1 MASECADQG
10 VEKEKVGRDDG
21 HMSVS
26 MFICAQRSSQGVR
39 VFARRAKGWSLPRQ
53 MAIKLLVDTIKD
65 TERIRAEQAEAIQR
79 LMSIQVVMMPAFVN
93 VGVKSST
100 LTI

>member
-1 MASECADQG
+1 
-10 VEKEKVGRDDG
+10 
-21 HMSVS
+21 
-26 MFICAQRSSQGVR
+26 
-39 VFARRAKGWSLPRQ
+39 

-93 VGVKSST
+93 VGVKS
-100 LTI
+100 

>member
-1 MASECADQG
+1 M
-10 VEKEKVGRDDG
+10 
-21 HMSVS
+21 
-26 MFICAQRSSQGVR
+26 
-39 VFARRAKGWSLPRQ
+39 FARRAKGWSLPRQ

-93 VGVKSST
+93 VGVKS
-100 LTI
+100 

>member
-1 MASECADQG
+1 M
-10 VEKEKVGRDDG
+10 
-21 HMSVS
+21 
-26 MFICAQRSSQGVR
+26 
-39 VFARRAKGWSLPRQ
+39 FARRAKGWSLPRQ

-93 VGVKSST
+93 VGIKS
-100 LTI
+100 